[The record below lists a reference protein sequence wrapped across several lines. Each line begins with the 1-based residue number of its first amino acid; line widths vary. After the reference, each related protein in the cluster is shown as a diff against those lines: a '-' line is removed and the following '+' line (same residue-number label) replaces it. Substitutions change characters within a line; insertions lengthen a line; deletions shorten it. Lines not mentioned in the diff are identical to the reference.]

1 MATVLTGFVETYKN
15 GENVLTRRHIL
26 SIIAPQIDYKV
37 LSTFIPGLTRYRYT
51 AARMHAADFGQGSVL
66 MKPHRTIE
74 RFDLAQVDHFIEFL
88 ISSHICTDMR
98 FGQKILRLS
107 NGTALH
113 VPNTIRSSIPTRII
127 NQYYLYCQ
135 QMCLSFVP
143 LSSSSL
149 FKLLD
154 ICKASTRQA
163 FQGLNNFVAD
173 GSAASTQLYRLVGEL
188 GIDANEKERIITSL
202 KRAK

>member
-1 MATVLTGFVETYKN
+1 M
-15 GENVLTRRHIL
+15 
-26 SIIAPQIDYKV
+26 P
-37 LSTFIPGLTRYRYT
+37 
-51 AARMHAADFGQGSVL
+51 
-66 MKPHRTIE
+66 
-74 RFDLAQVDHFIEFL
+74 
-88 ISSHICTDMR
+88 
-98 FGQKILRLS
+98 FGQKILRLY

-113 VPNTIRSSIPTRII
+113 VPNTIRFSIPTRII

-135 QMCLSFVP
+135 QMCLTFVP

-154 ICKASTRQA
+154 VCKASSREA

-173 GSAASTQLYRLVGEL
+173 GSAAFTQLYKLVDGL
-188 GIDANEKERIITSL
+188 DIDANEKERIITSL